1 MKKIIVL
8 LLMISVFTLSCDKND
23 SGDKPRITEENLKNI
38 EKKQKEKQAEAKT
51 EKTTENK

>member
-8 LLMISVFTLSCDKND
+8 LLIMSFFALSCDK
-23 SGDKPRITEENLKNI
+23 GDKPRITEENLKNI